1 MARGAAKQR
10 TTQRPRPAQPSR
22 RSSRKPAN
30 EYEAQM
36 FFPRLR
42 RQARWVFVFLA
53 LVFALGF
60 VFFGVGSGS
69 SLGDL
74 LNPGQIFGTSSN
86 SGTSVS
92 SAKKK
97 ADAHPKNAAAQLAY
111 ARALDAKGLTDEA
124 IPVLQRYI
132 KLRPKD
138 EQTLQSLATHYDT
151 KANTAAQNAQLAAAN
166 ASSVTG
172 AGLFPQFSDP
182 KGTAIGTDPIVSAVT
197 TKSQTAEQRAQTTAT
212 SAWTN
217 EVATLKKLIALT
229 PDDTNSIYRAAAAAG
244 SAGDYATAITFL
256 QKFLKLAPDSPEA
269 PIAKQQLTQL
279 KAIQGAQGQSPTV
292 VPSSGG

>member
-53 LVFALGF
+53 VVFAAGF

-74 LNPGQIFGTSSN
+74 LNPGDIFGTSSN
-86 SGTSVS
+86 SG
-92 SAKKK
+92 ANLGKLKKR
-97 ADAHPKNAAAQLAY
+97 AANNPTNGTIVLDY
-111 ARALDAKGLTDEA
+111 SRALDAKGRTTA
-124 IPVLQRYI
+124 ATAVLARYV

-138 EQTLQSLATHYDT
+138 TEALQTLAAHYDQQATTQSTIAQTAAAAGAEVSGGGVPQLSDSKGAAIGSDPIVGAVQTKQQAAQT
-151 KANTAAQNAQLAAAN
+151 KAQAAASAAWSNEAGALKKLVAASPDDTTSIYRLAEAAAN
-166 ASSVTG
+166 AG
-172 AGLFPQFSDP
+172 DY
-182 KGTAIGTDPIVSAVT
+182 GTAA
-197 TKSQTAEQRAQTTAT
+197 KS
-212 SAWTN
+212 
-217 EVATLKKLIALT
+217 
-229 PDDTNSIYRAAAAAG
+229 
-244 SAGDYATAITFL
+244 L
-256 QKFLKLAPDSPEA
+256 QSFLKLAPDSPEA
-269 PIAKQQLTQL
+269 AIAKQQLQQL
-279 KAIQGAQGQSPTV
+279 KVLQSSGGLSPTV